1 MTLTPWLL
9 LFASGIG
16 LTLFWLVTQRVVERF
31 LRASHTPQSPYTMV
45 ARWGFFALPST
56 EGFLAHYF
64 RVRVRNEA
72 AFLALIKSG
81 MAGKSLPGA
90 WVWLWLHAAYLPLF
104 LLLLTILI
112 LWTPHTPSRQL
123 APAAQESHPL
133 RSN

>member
-1 MTLTPWLL
+1 MMIIPWLC
-9 LFASGIG
+9 LFAAALG
-16 LTLFWLVTQRVVERF
+16 LTLFWLVTQRITERF
-31 LRASHTPQSPYTMV
+31 LRAAQTPQSPYAVVNRT
-45 ARWGFFALPST
+45 GFFALPST

-64 RVRVRNEA
+64 RVRVRSEA

-81 MAGKSLPGA
+81 LAGRTLPGA
-90 WVWLWLHAAYLPLF
+90 RVWLWLHAAYLPLF

-112 LWTPHTPSRQL
+112 LWTPHTPQRQL